1 MMSRSSARNSCAA
14 KRPLMTITYC
24 CRLWAQ
30 ERAYYMRTHTS
41 PLGRHNPTY
50 CGHRR
55 QITNGRR
62 TISQLQIAECSN
74 GRACCLF
81 NLLNLVGGD
90 QHHHDLDV
98 ALVKGGTHPCLH
110 KLATTRPTPHPK
122 VISLIDGGRGK
133 EYDTWTT
140 RRWTWALPK
149 KKRSVIY

>member
-1 MMSRSSARNSCAA
+1 
-14 KRPLMTITYC
+14 
-24 CRLWAQ
+24 
-30 ERAYYMRTHTS
+30 MRTHAS

-122 VISLIDGGRGK
+122 VISLIDGKLKDVGRSM
-133 EYDTWTT
+133 T
-140 RRWTWALPK
+140 REQLVDGRERYLK
-149 KKRSVIY
+149 KKEV